1 MKKIIYISLLCALG
15 LYAEELKVFSENF
28 RADQPKGVSV
38 FTGKVVVTKGLDEL
52 NASKVTIYTDS
63 NRKPTKMVAE
73 GDKLVGFCALHIHSH
88 KLAEIRSMI
97 IDSDYRGKNI
107 GSELVN
113 KVCQEGSL
121 LGLKEVLALTY
132 QKHFF
137 ERLGFIEIPKESIPE
152 HKIWADCIK
161 CKLFPVCNE
170 VSLIKTL

>member
-1 MKKIIYISLLCALG
+1 MIEYK
-15 LYAEELKVFSENF
+15 
-28 RADQPKGVSV
+28 
-38 FTGKVVVTKGLDEL
+38 
-52 NASKVTIYTDS
+52 
-63 NRKPTKMVAE
+63 KPTLSDIPQMQLLVAPE
-73 GDKLVGFCALHIHSH
+73 IESGVILPRSDDEIATNIRSYTLAMDGDKLVGFCALHIHSH